1 MEYFCLTEA
10 KAAWHKHTGL
20 FFFESPLR
28 LLLDLLRRM
37 IDGSFCCC
45 RGKYAK
51 RLLSAH
57 IKLHKHFV
65 FFLVRFNRTEAFVVE
80 FNAFLVYGTQMKKGS
95 VGKGALARLADQL
108 LFKN

>member
-1 MEYFCLTEA
+1 M
-10 KAAWHKHTGL
+10 
-20 FFFESPLR
+20 
-28 LLLDLLRRM
+28 
-37 IDGSFCCC
+37 
-45 RGKYAK
+45 
-51 RLLSAH
+51 LLSRKVCKAPLFSAH
-57 IKLHKHFV
+57 KTTQTLRV